1 MPTKPATLDLFM
13 KPAYRLRSL
22 HRARPCVYFDQAQS
36 FEARRSGSLN
46 ESEAIE
52 ARGVRA
58 QPSSA
63 ILGDGDPFTS
73 ATVPRSE
80 LTPVYLSQEPYRV

>member
-1 MPTKPATLDLFM
+1 MPTKPAKLDLFI
-13 KPAYRLRSL
+13 RLAHRCRSVR
-22 HRARPCVYFDQAQS
+22 RATPCVCFDQARN
-36 FEARRSGSLN
+36 FKPRRSGSLN
-46 ESEAIE
+46 ESEVIE
-52 ARGVRA
+52 VRGVRA

-80 LTPVYLSQEPYRV
+80 RTPVYLSQEPYRV